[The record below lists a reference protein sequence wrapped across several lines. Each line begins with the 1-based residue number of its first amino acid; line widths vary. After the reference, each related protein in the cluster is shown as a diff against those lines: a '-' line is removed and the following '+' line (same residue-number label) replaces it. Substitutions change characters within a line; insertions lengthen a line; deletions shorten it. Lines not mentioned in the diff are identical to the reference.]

1 MTKPIE
7 DKLEKIPIVNLLV
20 RLLKRIKLPALEG
33 LSLYDLMELYSIGIA
48 KGALT
53 SRASAIAFNFFT
65 AIFPFLLFILI
76 VIPYI
81 PIEGFRVDFLE
92 FLDSTLPPQTSEFFF
107 NSIFENI
114 EGSQRGGLIS
124 TVFVLSVLLMANG
137 VSAVFSGFESSYHE
151 QLVRTAFKQ
160 YMYSLGVA
168 IILAV
173 LVIMTVAVFGY
184 FEIYIMKPL
193 LDSLSQDGY
202 SEDDSSVGWIRVAK
216 YLFFVLMVY
225 IATATLYYF
234 GTKEGKASKFFSVGA
249 LFTTIMIIL
258 TSYLFGIYINN
269 FSQYNELYGSI
280 GALLILLFYLWLNAN
295 ILLLGFELN
304 AALHRIKKSLF

>member
-33 LSLYDLMELYSIGIA
+33 LSLYDLMELYIIGIA

-65 AIFPFLLFILI
+65 AMFPFLLFILI

-81 PIEGFRVDFLE
+81 PIEGVRVDFVE

-107 NSIFENI
+107 NSSFENI

-137 VSAVFSGFESSYHE
+137 VSAVFSGFEGSSHE
-151 QLVRTAFKQ
+151 QL
-160 YMYSLGVA
+160 
-168 IILAV
+168 
-173 LVIMTVAVFGY
+173 
-184 FEIYIMKPL
+184 
-193 LDSLSQDGY
+193 
-202 SEDDSSVGWIRVAK
+202 
-216 YLFFVLMVY
+216 
-225 IATATLYYF
+225 
-234 GTKEGKASKFFSVGA
+234 
-249 LFTTIMIIL
+249 
-258 TSYLFGIYINN
+258 
-269 FSQYNELYGSI
+269 
-280 GALLILLFYLWLNAN
+280 
-295 ILLLGFELN
+295 
-304 AALHRIKKSLF
+304 